1 MSDDVILVGQTQ
13 MKEVLAM
20 KASLSMLATVLVAG
34 AVITAHAQQPAAGA
48 QADSPTYAWH
58 AELVSFDQAAKTLTV
73 KAHIVNPGAAG
84 ELKNFKA
91 GDRILLQWSGFDNSA
106 NGIRGFMKY
115 DVAQSKKDRFLLPV
129 ELVSP
134 TVQGDYVTLKLRAP
148 DAAAA
153 ALQAV
158 KPGEW
163 VTITSKH
170 RPAGDAD
177 QVVAVRPYVQSD
189 RT

>member
-1 MSDDVILVGQTQ
+1 M
-13 MKEVLAM
+13 
-20 KASLSMLATVLVAG
+20 
-34 AVITAHAQQPAAGA
+34 
-48 QADSPTYAWH
+48 
-58 AELVSFDQAAKTLTV
+58 SFDQAAKTVTV
-73 KAHIVNPGAAG
+73 KAQVVNPGASG

-91 GDRILLQWSGFDNSA
+91 GDRVLLQWSGFDNSA

-115 DVAQSKKDRFLLPV
+115 DAAQSKKDQFLLPV

-134 TVQGDYVTLKLRAP
+134 MAPNDYVTVKLRTP

-153 ALQAV
+153 ALKPV

-170 RPAGDAD
+170 HPAGDAD
-177 QVVAVRPYVQSD
+177 QVVAIRPYVQSE

>member
-1 MSDDVILVGQTQ
+1 
-13 MKEVLAM
+13 M
-20 KASLSMLATVLVAG
+20 KASLPMLATVLVAS

-48 QADSPTYAWH
+48 APSPTYMWH
-58 AELVSFDQAAKTLTV
+58 AELVSFDQAAKTVTV
-73 KAHIVNPGAAG
+73 KAHVVNPGAAG
-84 ELKNFKA
+84 ELRNFKA
-91 GDRILLQWSGFDNSA
+91 GDRVLLQWSGFDNSA

-115 DVAQSKKDRFLLPV
+115 DAAQTKRDQFLLPV

-134 TVQGDYVTLKLRAP
+134 MAPNDYVTVRLRTP

-153 ALQAV
+153 ALKAV

-170 RPAGDAD
+170 HPAGDAD
-177 QVVAVRPYVQSD
+177 QVVAIRPYVQSA